1 VKGRVL
7 LIAPVFYSYHNLIM
21 EAIKKQS
28 FEVDFVPEREYS
40 FIYNVLNNISGP
52 LAAMFSNSKLSINL
66 NKNKTSYD
74 IVLIIRGQHITNKII
89 KNLKEQHPKA
99 YFVLYQWDSFKENPN
114 ALKIFKSFH
123 KVYSFD
129 RLDCESYKLE
139 YKPLFYFKKKE
150 FKESSI
156 ELKYDI
162 SFVGGDHGDRFQ
174 IINQFKEICKSQKL
188 KGFFFLKMNKFGF
201 YKKKYFKKSKFIGL
215 TKKSVS
221 FESMPME
228 ETQNVFNDSKA
239 VLDINNDLQAG
250 LTMRT
255 FEVLSQGKKLIT
267 TNSYIKHEPFYNSA
281 MICIIDRKN
290 SVLPPDF
297 INSPMQKTDMGEYHI
312 DYWINDF
319 IKR

>member
-1 VKGRVL
+1 MKGRVL
-7 LIAPVFYSYHNLIM
+7 LIAPVFYSYHNLII

-40 FIYNVLNNISGP
+40 FGYNVLNNISGS
-52 LAAMFSNSKLSINL
+52 LAAMFSNLKLSMKLSKKKVN
-66 NKNKTSYD
+66 YE

-89 KNLKEQHPKA
+89 DNLKDQYPKA
-99 YFVLYQWDSFKENPN
+99 HFVFYQWDSFKENPN
-114 ALKIFKSFH
+114 ALKIFKSFD

-150 FKESSI
+150 SKESSI
-156 ELKYDI
+156 DLKYDI
-162 SFVGGDHGDRFQ
+162 SFIGGDHGDRFE
-174 IINQFKEICKSQKL
+174 IINQFREICKNQKL

-201 YKKKYFKKSKFIGL
+201 YKKKYFKKSGFKGL

-228 ETQNVFNDSKA
+228 ETQNIFNESKA

-255 FEVLSQGKKLIT
+255 FEVLCQGKKLIT
-267 TNSYIKHEPFYNSA
+267 TNSYIKLEPFYNPA

-290 SVLPPDF
+290 SILPPDF
-297 INSPMQKTDMGEYHI
+297 INTPMQKIDMGKYHI

-319 IKR
+319 ISG